1 MEAEHLQAPNSNRAW
16 DEAEKQVV
24 SFLRWLDKWDLDA
37 TPKGDEF
44 HRESRIIFHIII
56 YTVINAS
63 RFPPTFLPS
72 YIGKGTRAGISE
84 TILRT
89 QRLHNKVNLPGESGK
104 ARAPCSLPAS
114 GSGPC
119 ALQSTLTLLVPG
131 NAGLGLS
138 RPGGP
143 GDGSTLAPLLCSE
156 AGAQGCSESTPGL
169 CKVCFLLSLPAGLKS
184 PSDR

>member
-56 YTVINAS
+56 YKVINAS

-72 YIGKGTRAGISE
+72 YMGKRTRAGIRNNSKNTE
-84 TILRT
+84 AT
-89 QRLHNKVNLPGESGK
+89 QQSQSAWRVWESS
-104 ARAPCSLPAS
+104 CSLLPAS
-114 GSGPC
+114 IRMC
-119 ALQSTLTLLVPG
+119 STEH
-131 NAGLGLS
+131 
-138 RPGGP
+138 
-143 GDGSTLAPLLCSE
+143 LCSTE
-156 AGAQGCSESTPGL
+156 HPDSPGSRE
-169 CKVCFLLSLPAGLKS
+169 CWTGTE
-184 PSDR
+184 

>member
-24 SFLRWLDKWDLDA
+24 SFLQWLDNWDLNA

-44 HRESRIIFHIII
+44 HREFRITVHIII

-72 YIGKGTRAGISE
+72 YMGKGTQADISE

-89 QRLHNKVNLPGESGK
+89 ERPHNKVNLPVQSRK
-104 ARAPCSLPAS
+104 AHAPSSLQAS
-114 GSGPC
+114 GCGDC
-119 ALQSTLTLLVPG
+119 APQSTLTLLVPG

-156 AGAQGCSESTPGL
+156 AGAQGCSEATPGP